1 MIMDLKKLKIEKF
14 QNIKLVN
21 FPEKDK
27 PNIKSTGKDVEVI
40 IYFISKQ
47 TDIQKFV
54 ELCNSCDLPS
64 DNRTIMVYRKG
75 QKDGPNRDSIIL
87 PFKNKV
93 YSGFKLKAPML
104 CSLSADFSAFVM
116 CKVK

>member
-1 MIMDLKKLKIEKF
+1 MDLKKLKIENF

-21 FPEKDK
+21 FPENVKL
-27 PNIKSTGKDVEVI
+27 NIEPTGKDVEVI
-40 IYFISKQ
+40 IYFINKQ

-75 QKDGPNRDSIIL
+75 QKDGPNRDSIIV

-104 CSLSADFSAFVM
+104 SSLSAEFSAFVM
-116 CKVK
+116 SKIK